1 VVHRDLKPSNIMV
14 AGDGSV
20 KVLDFGLAR
29 PVDDA
34 QGDTITVAGVL
45 LGTPGYMSPEQATG
59 DKVDERSDVFSL
71 GVILFEMLTGT
82 PCFSGNSTADM
93 VRNVVMQ
100 EPSATAIAAA
110 QLTPEL
116 EAVLL
121 KCLRKDPRQRWANC
135 GEMAHALRK
144 AIAGERSSTHETTIA
159 ITPSLVRRR
168 KRSSVRAAIAA
179 ALVVALLAIGVV
191 WFRGRAPA
199 EAQRGVAVL
208 PFTSLQAD
216 AGAEAFSV
224 GLVLA
229 VSNALS
235 GFEAFER
242 AFWVV
247 PASEM
252 MQAKPRT
259 AAEARQLFGVDLVVS
274 GSVETGGDRVRVTAN
289 LTDARTRRQLRSR
302 QITVSASDTFRLQ
315 DRLAEVAAELL
326 ELELPPAQRAAR
338 LRQSDGEPG
347 AEDYLLQGQGYLQGG
362 ADNADAAIEVLSEAI
377 RRDAKFA
384 APHAALSR
392 AYVLKYDVSKDT
404 EWLAKAKA
412 TATAA
417 ERLGGRTM
425 ESLQAL
431 SYIADAEGR
440 YEESISLLRQVV
452 DQEPRNAQAWVRLG
466 IVYEHMHTP
475 SQAEAAYRKAIELQP
490 GYPGWHTRLGNFL
503 YRASRY
509 SEAEA
514 SFARAK
520 DLAPDNYRAWA
531 QLGAVNVQLA
541 RYDRAEEMLKQSIR
555 LKPTFSAWANLAS
568 TYFFLNRM
576 QEWDEAN
583 RNALALGPTSLSL
596 RANTA
601 HTYRITP
608 MFRSRAPDAFREA
621 VRLGESMLKVNS
633 RDAETLA
640 EMAWLYADLGQKDR
654 AVEAMRQARDLAPKS
669 GAVLFRAVMMW
680 EALGDREQALLA
692 YRLLRKTGGYVED
705 INRRPELAALRADP
719 RFKGE

>member
-1 VVHRDLKPSNIMV
+1 VVPRTRRLS
-14 AGDGSV
+14 
-20 KVLDFGLAR
+20 AR
-29 PVDDA
+29 
-34 QGDTITVAGVL
+34 
-45 LGTPGYMSPEQATG
+45 
-59 DKVDERSDVFSL
+59 F
-71 GVILFEMLTGT
+71 
-82 PCFSGNSTADM
+82 
-93 VRNVVMQ
+93 
-100 EPSATAIAAA
+100 AIAAA
-110 QLTPEL
+110 
-116 EAVLL
+116 V
-121 KCLRKDPRQRWANC
+121 
-135 GEMAHALRK
+135 
-144 AIAGERSSTHETTIA
+144 
-159 ITPSLVRRR
+159 
-168 KRSSVRAAIAA
+168 
-179 ALVVALLAIGVV
+179 VVALLTIGVV

-208 PFTSLQAD
+208 PFTPLRAD

-229 VSNALS
+229 VSNVLS
-235 GFEAFER
+235 GFEPFER

-252 MQAKPRT
+252 LQAKPKT

-274 GSVETGGDRVRVTAN
+274 GSVEIGGDRIRVTAN

-302 QITVSASDTFRLQ
+302 QITVPASDTFRLQ
-315 DRLAEVAAELL
+315 DRLAEAAAELL

-338 LRQSDGEPG
+338 PRPREGEPRV
-347 AEDYLLQGQGYLQGG
+347 EDYLLQGQGYLQGG
-362 ADNADAAIEVLSEAI
+362 ADNADAAIEVLNEAV

-384 APHAALSR
+384 APHASLSR
-392 AYVLKYDVSKDT
+392 AYVLKYDISKDT
-404 EWLAKAKA
+404 GWLAKAKVSA
-412 TATAA
+412 TQA
-417 ERLGGRTM
+417 ERLGGRTTGT
-425 ESLQAL
+425 LQAL
-431 SYIADAEGR
+431 SLIADAEGR
-440 YEESISLLRQVV
+440 YEESVRLLREVV
-452 DQEPRNAQAWVRLG
+452 DQEPRNAQAWVGLG
-466 IVYEHMHTP
+466 LAYEHMQALP
-475 SQAEAAYRKAIELQP
+475 QAESAYRKAIEIQP

-509 SEAEA
+509 ADAEA
-514 SFARAK
+514 SFSRAR

-541 RYDRAEEMLKQSIR
+541 RYHRAEEMLRQSIR

-576 QEWDEAN
+576 QEWDNAN
-583 RNALALGPTSLSL
+583 ANALALGPGSLAL
-596 RANTA
+596 RANNA

-608 MFRSRAPDAFREA
+608 MFRSRAPEAFNNA
-621 VRLGESMLKVNS
+621 VKLGESMLKVNP

-654 AVEAMRQARDLAPKS
+654 AVRTMRQARDLAPAS

-692 YRLLRKTGGYVED
+692 YKLLGTTGGYVED